1 MRDPAMRPSFPHLL
15 QQFFVEYL
23 GQQKAVS
30 RHTVA
35 AYRDTFQLL
44 LRFAQKTIGKSPL
57 IAGKSP
63 KGTPV
68 DTRDISKDICHA
80 IEFNDD
86 SFEHLF
92 KNMKEGL

>member
-35 AYRDTFQLL
+35 SYRDTFQLL
-44 LRFAQKTIGKSPL
+44 LRFAQKRIGKSPTDL
-57 IAGKSP
+57 HLAG
-63 KGTPV
+63 
-68 DTRDISKDICHA
+68 C
-80 IEFNDD
+80 
-86 SFEHLF
+86 
-92 KNMKEGL
+92 